1 MKLSES
7 TVKQII
13 DFRNARDW
21 AQFHTPEN
29 LAKSIAIESSEILEH
44 FQWGDTYDT
53 EELKD
58 ELADV
63 LIYSILMA
71 NAIGADLDEV
81 IRVKLAKNA
90 LRFPVD
96 RVKGNSG
103 KYTKV
108 E

>member
-1 MKLSES
+1 MKLSEN

>member
-1 MKLSES
+1 MKLSEN

-103 KYTKV
+103 KCTKV